1 MTRLLVLSDLHQNDG
16 GRSFDPATEITTPFD
31 IAIIAGDCAGRLTA
45 SLKWLG
51 ERFAGVPTVYVPGNH
66 DWYRDGSPNGFTV
79 EDELQAGRDLADRLG
94 ITLLSNEA
102 ATINGLTFLGA
113 TLWTDLRS
121 HLHVSRAQAHAAA
134 RRGMND
140 YHFIHRI
147 SSTRRSRRITP
158 ARTLAWH
165 RDSCRFLGDAFAR
178 GIDPRRTV
186 VVTHHAPSLRSLALP
201 HDLLDH
207 CYASDLEPAIET
219 WRPRIWIHG
228 HIHAARDYGVGETRI
243 LANPLGRADEATGFV
258 ANRVV
263 ELALEVKELQSAR
276 LLAVGSGPPFCSHP
290 E

>member
-16 GRSFDPATEITTPFD
+16 GRSFDPASEITAAFD
-31 IAIIAGDCAGRLTA
+31 IAIVAGDCAGRLTA

-51 ERFAGVPTVYVPGNH
+51 ERFAGVPTIYVPGNH
-66 DWYRDGSPNGFTV
+66 DWYRDGSPYGFTV
-79 EDELQAGRDLADRLG
+79 EDELQAGRDLAARFR
-94 ITLLSNEA
+94 ITLLSDEA

-121 HLHVSRAQAHAAA
+121 HNHVSRAQAHAAA

-140 YHFIHRI
+140 YRFIHRI

-158 ARTLAWH
+158 ATTLAWH
-165 RDSCRFLGDAFAR
+165 RASCRFLADAFA
-178 GIDPRRTV
+178 GDIVPRRTI

-201 HDLLDH
+201 HDPLDH

-228 HIHAARDYGVGETRI
+228 HIHAARDYRVGHTRI
-243 LANPLGRADEATGFV
+243 VSNPLGRADERAGFY
-258 ANRVV
+258 ANRVLGV
-263 ELALEVKELQSAR
+263 A
-276 LLAVGSGPPFCSHP
+276 G
-290 E
+290 

>member
-16 GRSFDPATEITTPFD
+16 GRSFDPANEITTPFD
-31 IAIIAGDCAGRLTA
+31 IAIVAGDCAGRLTA
-45 SLKWLG
+45 SIKWLE

-66 DWYRDGSPNGFTV
+66 DWYRDGSPYGFTV
-79 EDELQAGRDLADRLG
+79 EDELQAGRDLAARFG
-94 ITLLSNEA
+94 ITLLSDAA

-121 HLHVSRAQAHAAA
+121 DSHVSRAQAHAAA

-140 YHFIHRI
+140 YRFVHRA

-158 ARTLAWH
+158 ATTLAWH
-165 RDSCRFLGDAFAR
+165 RASLRFLADAFAG
-178 GIDPRRTV
+178 GIDPRRTI

-201 HDLLDH
+201 HDPLDH

-243 LANPLGRADEATGFV
+243 LANPLGRADEATGFKRNCLIE
-258 ANRVV
+258 A
-263 ELALEVKELQSAR
+263 AST
-276 LLAVGSGPPFCSHP
+276 G
-290 E
+290 